1 MGRTE
6 EAYLA
11 KGALAY
17 GAMEVEVIEVDVA
30 IKVDGV

>member
-6 EAYLA
+6 ETYLA
-11 KGALAY
+11 EGALAY
-17 GAMEVEVIEVDVA
+17 GAMEVEVVEVDFA